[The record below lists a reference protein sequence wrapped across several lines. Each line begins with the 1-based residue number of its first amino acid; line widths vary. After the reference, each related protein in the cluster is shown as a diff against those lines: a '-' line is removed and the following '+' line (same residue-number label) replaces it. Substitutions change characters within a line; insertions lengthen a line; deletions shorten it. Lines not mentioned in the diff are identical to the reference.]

1 MDIDIDIEKQI
12 TQLQEGRINGS
23 IKPITK
29 ISIDPDK
36 QLKQWNLEKGFESF
50 LTNIKIEKE
59 DLSKKIIEEEKKINA
74 LEGLFSQ
81 LTDKKKPKKKKQLL
95 AEPEKP
101 KVEPVKEEI
110 KPITVDSVKEKVFVD
125 EEARKIIFE
134 RYGNLNQGFPL
145 PKEIQYDPN
154 IIKKVQAQISEMKVA
169 NELEKDKMTG
179 LKSIDTLDKLT
190 REFLNFKHVT
200 SMQMGTIGGGGEVRL
215 EFLDD
220 VQKSTAVV
228 DGKFLKYSSSAGKF
242 IGADADAAEFSGVTA
257 GTVTASKGVIVDSN
271 KDIDGFRN
279 VTIEGNLTVEGTT
292 TTIDSTTI
300 QIQNSFKFEGATDD
314 AHETNL
320 TTIDPTAD
328 RTISLPNVS
337 GTLPVLAAVSATQI
351 TSTPEELNLLDGVS
365 GLVQADLTKL
375 AAIDATA
382 AEINLIDGGTSRGT
396 TAVADGDGILINDGG
411 VMRMTT
417 VQTVSTYMAA
427 ESVGGGNMVTVGA
440 LDSGSITSGFG
451 TIDTGAST
459 ITTTGLIS
467 GGSLDIDNVLINGT
481 TIGHTDDTD
490 LITVADGLV
499 TVAGEISVTTLD
511 IGGTNV
517 TSTAAELNLL
527 DGVSG
532 LVQAD
537 LTKLAAVDST
547 AAEINLIDGGT
558 SRGTTAV
565 ASGDG
570 ILINDGGVMR
580 MTNVDTVSTYFAS
593 HTVGGGNIVTT
604 GALNSGSITS
614 GFGTIDT
621 GASTITTTGLISGG
635 SLDIDN
641 VLINGTTIG
650 HTDDTDLMTVADGL
664 LTVAGEVQMTTLDI
678 GGTNVTSTAAE
689 LNILDGVTAT
699 TAELNLSDLATLG
712 TSAASKVLS
721 VDANNLTIISGAVLN
736 TEDALSDGADIAWNV
751 INSPVA
757 KVTLAGNRSLSA
769 PSGSTPAAGQ
779 FVSILVIQ
787 DGTGSRT
794 LTFNA
799 VYEFK
804 DDTAPTLTTTAA
816 KGDLFTFRYNGAK
829 WLEVGRNTALT
840 LS

>member
-1 MDIDIDIEKQI
+1 MDIDVDIEKQI
-12 TQLQEGRINGS
+12 AQLQEGRINGS

-36 QLKQWNLEKGFESF
+36 QLKEWNIEKGFENF

-59 DLSKKIIEEEKKINA
+59 DLSKKIIEEEKKISA

-101 KVEPVKEEI
+101 KVEPVKEVVKEEV
-110 KPITVDSVKEKVFVD
+110 KPITMDFVKEKIVID
-125 EEARKIIFE
+125 EEARKIVLE
-134 RYGNLNQGFPL
+134 KYGNLNTGFPL
-145 PKEIQYDPN
+145 PKEIQSDPD
-154 IIKKVQAQISEMKVA
+154 IINKVQAQITEMKVA
-169 NELEKDKMTG
+169 NELEKEKMTG
-179 LKSIDTLDKLT
+179 LRSIDTLEKLT

-242 IGADADAAEFSGVTA
+242 IGADAGGSEFSGVTA
-257 GTVTASKGVIVDSN
+257 GTITASKGVIVDSN

-300 QIQNSFKFEGATDD
+300 QIQNSFKFEGATAD

-351 TSTPEELNLLDGVS
+351 TSTPEELNLVDGITAGTISASLAVIVDSNKDITGFRNVTLTGELDAATGDFS
-365 GLVQADLTKL
+365 GDVD
-375 AAIDATA
+375 
-382 AEINLIDGGTSRGT
+382 IDGTLE
-396 TAVADGDGILINDGG
+396 ADAI
-411 VMRMTT
+411 T
-417 VQTVSTYMAA
+417 V
-427 ESVGGGNMVTVGA
+427 
-440 LDSGSITSGFG
+440 
-451 TIDTGAST
+451 
-459 ITTTGLIS
+459 
-467 GGSLDIDNVLINGT
+467 NGT
-481 TIGHTDDTD
+481 A
-490 LITVADGLV
+490 LA
-499 TVAGEISVTTLD
+499 EFISD
-511 IGGTNV
+511 
-517 TSTAAELNLL
+517 
-527 DGVSG
+527 
-532 LVQAD
+532 
-537 LTKLAAVDST
+537 
-547 AAEINLIDGGT
+547 
-558 SRGTTAV
+558 
-565 ASGDG
+565 
-570 ILINDGGVMR
+570 
-580 MTNVDTVSTYFAS
+580 
-593 HTVGGGNIVTT
+593 TT
-604 GALNSGSITS
+604 GAMFSSNTETGITATYQDGDNTIDLAIAAAQTTITSLLATDIKIGEDDQTKIDFETADTINFYAGNEKQLILTDGALTPGADNILDLGSSDVEFKDGYFDGTVTADAFAGPLTGNVTGNASGSAATVTTAAQSAITS
-614 GFGTIDT
+614 LGTL
-621 GASTITTTGLISGG
+621 TTLTV
-635 SLDIDN
+635 DN
-641 VLINGTTIG
+641 VITNGTTIG
-650 HTDDTDLMTVADGL
+650 HTDDTDLMTLADGI

-689 LNILDGVTAT
+689 LNILDGVTSTA
-699 TAELNLSDLATLG
+699 AELNLSDLATLG

-721 VDANNLTIISGAVLN
+721 ADANNLTTVSGAVLN
-736 TEDALSDGADIAWNV
+736 TEDALSDGANIAWNV

-757 KVTLAGNRSLSA
+757 KVTLAGNRNLSA

-799 VYEFK
+799 VYEFTG
-804 DDTAPTLTTTAA
+804 DVAPVLTTTAS
-816 KGDLFTFRYNGAK
+816 KGDLFVFRYNGSK
-829 WLEVGRNTALT
+829 WLETGRNLNLT

>member
-12 TQLQEGRINGS
+12 AQLQEGRINGS
-23 IKPITK
+23 IKPIK
-29 ISIDPDK
+29 NIPIDPDK
-36 QLKQWNLEKGFESF
+36 QLKEWNLEKGFESF

-59 DLSKKIIEEEKKINA
+59 DLSKKIIEEEKKIST

-101 KVEPVKEEI
+101 KVEPVKEVVKEEV
-110 KPITVDSVKEKVFVD
+110 KPITMDFVKEKIVID
-125 EEARKIIFE
+125 EEARKIVLE
-134 RYGNLNQGFPL
+134 KYGNLNTGFPL
-145 PKEIQYDPN
+145 PKEIQSDPD
-154 IIKKVQAQISEMKVA
+154 IINKVQAQITEMKVA
-169 NELEKDKMTG
+169 NELEKEKMTG
-179 LKSIDTLDKLT
+179 LRSIDTLEKLT

-242 IGADADAAEFSGVTA
+242 IGADTSASEFSGVTA

-300 QIQNSFKFEGATDD
+300 QIQNSFKFEGASDD

-365 GLVQADLTKL
+365 GLVQSDLTKL

-382 AEINLIDGGTSRGT
+382 TEINLIDGGTSRGT

-451 TIDTGAST
+451 TIDTGASA

-467 GGSLDIDNVLINGT
+467 GGSLDIDDVLINGT

-517 TSTAAELNLL
+517 TSTATELNF
-527 DGVSG
+527 V
-532 LVQAD
+532 
-537 LTKLAAVDST
+537 
-547 AAEINLIDGGT
+547 
-558 SRGTTAV
+558 
-565 ASGDG
+565 
-570 ILINDGGVMR
+570 
-580 MTNVDTVSTYFAS
+580 
-593 HTVGGGNIVTT
+593 
-604 GALNSGSITS
+604 
-614 GFGTIDT
+614 
-621 GASTITTTGLISGG
+621 
-635 SLDIDN
+635 
-641 VLINGTTIG
+641 
-650 HTDDTDLMTVADGL
+650 
-664 LTVAGEVQMTTLDI
+664 
-678 GGTNVTSTAAE
+678 
-689 LNILDGVTAT
+689 DGVTSNVQTQMNTKSSKGFAFAT
-699 TAELNLSDLATLG
+699 
-712 TSAASKVLS
+712 
-721 VDANNLTIISGAVLN
+721 
-736 TEDALSDGADIAWNV
+736 
-751 INSPVA
+751 
-757 KVTLAGNRSLSA
+757 SLIF
-769 PSGSTPAAGQ
+769 G
-779 FVSILVIQ
+779 
-787 DGTGSRT
+787 
-794 LTFNA
+794 
-799 VYEFK
+799 
-804 DDTAPTLTTTAA
+804 
-816 KGDLFTFRYNGAK
+816 
-829 WLEVGRNTALT
+829 
-840 LS
+840 

>member
-1 MDIDIDIEKQI
+1 
-12 TQLQEGRINGS
+12 
-23 IKPITK
+23 
-29 ISIDPDK
+29 
-36 QLKQWNLEKGFESF
+36 
-50 LTNIKIEKE
+50 
-59 DLSKKIIEEEKKINA
+59 
-74 LEGLFSQ
+74 
-81 LTDKKKPKKKKQLL
+81 
-95 AEPEKP
+95 
-101 KVEPVKEEI
+101 
-110 KPITVDSVKEKVFVD
+110 
-125 EEARKIIFE
+125 
-134 RYGNLNQGFPL
+134 
-145 PKEIQYDPN
+145 
-154 IIKKVQAQISEMKVA
+154 
-169 NELEKDKMTG
+169 
-179 LKSIDTLDKLT
+179 
-190 REFLNFKHVT
+190 
-200 SMQMGTIGGGGEVRL
+200 
-215 EFLDD
+215 
-220 VQKSTAVV
+220 
-228 DGKFLKYSSSAGKF
+228 
-242 IGADADAAEFSGVTA
+242 
-257 GTVTASKGVIVDSN
+257 
-271 KDIDGFRN
+271 
-279 VTIEGNLTVEGTT
+279 

-375 AAIDATA
+375 AAIDASA

-604 GALNSGSITS
+604 GALDSGSITS

-757 KVTLAGNRSLSA
+757 KVTLAGNRNLSA

-799 VYEFK
+799 
-804 DDTAPTLTTTAA
+804 
-816 KGDLFTFRYNGAK
+816 
-829 WLEVGRNTALT
+829 
-840 LS
+840 